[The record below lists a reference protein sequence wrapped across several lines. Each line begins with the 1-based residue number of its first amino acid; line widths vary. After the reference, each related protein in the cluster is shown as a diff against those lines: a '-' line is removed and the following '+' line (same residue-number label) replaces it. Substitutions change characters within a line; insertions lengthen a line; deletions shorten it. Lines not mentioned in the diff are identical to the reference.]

1 MAALPAPSK
10 TSSKMQW
17 EKSMRNA
24 QVGQVSNKTPQKHT
38 IISMDGNDDDNHA
51 GGPPTNRRPGATV
64 ASASSSSALSETV
77 SDAPVVS
84 FNQIHRSHTQRQPRP
99 ENAGALS
106 SHPRVDRE
114 ILQLCQQYE
123 VNTDALAAIRLRSAG
138 DSASTNELAMLQK
151 ERKELAIRL
160 QQCANLLQ
168 PDLSG
173 TVMERVK
180 SAATTELENRFRHVW
195 NDYQQTQRDSCTK
208 YLWNMTSGAVAY
220 AIPFGTA
227 TMLSRGLK
235 IPYLVLLAGTL
246 HTLAEPIWTMVRTT
260 SWTNPASE
268 TYVGRQRAR
277 ARTNG
282 DAWRYLAHLPPKA
295 KMLWKDPQ
303 TGQYSRLTAAQAL
316 ATNQELWLWLHKV
329 VTDDLPFFVFFIL
342 YAGKNS
348 LNEVLGPEFFNRD
361 TSTGMR
367 NDLLLQY
374 AAGLLSG
381 ALTTVL
387 AQGLRR
393 AISGATQGQEVVNK
407 SLHIWKLE
415 ARYLKSYIEDIEEG
429 LSKTNLAMEDARQL
443 QRQLVEVRAQHVKAQ
458 AKSGLLTSIGH
469 EFGVMFQKKR
479 ESTGTDPDMPG
490 KRLDTVCSILG
501 KTTSLLPGLLATHL
515 CQPVASSESL
525 MERMIAYTVPPFF
538 LIAWPGFAMRTE
550 FQDWWRSL
558 YGASKGML
566 SAMRAG
572 CCCAADPDDGNDDGV
587 NASTDGSDSEG
598 NEHGDAGQNRSGH
611 ESDRAT
617 ANKKYE
623 DGSASRQPARTRT
636 QASHDESL
644 SSDKVETRSGTSTSS
659 DTSSSPITS
668 DDSEGSKTSSS
679 SRQDARDRSTE
690 SSNCTS
696 SDDDSA

>member
-1 MAALPAPSK
+1 MQDGAP
-10 TSSKMQW
+10 
-17 EKSMRNA
+17 R
-24 QVGQVSNKTPQKHT
+24 QVSNRTLARHT
-38 IISMDGNDDDNHA
+38 IISVDGNDDDDHA
-51 GGPPTNRRPGATV
+51 GRRRASRAPGATI

-77 SDAPVVS
+77 SDTPVVS
-84 FNQIHRSHTQRQPRP
+84 FTQIHRSHTQRQSRP

-106 SHPRVDRE
+106 SHPRLDRE

-123 VNTDALAAIRLRSAG
+123 TNTDALVAIRLRSSG
-138 DSASTNELAMLQK
+138 GGTSASELARLQK
-151 ERKELAIRL
+151 ERKELALRL
-160 QQCANLLQ
+160 QQCASLLQ

-180 SAATTELENRFRHVW
+180 SIATTELEDRFKHVW
-195 NDYQQTQRDSCTK
+195 NDHQQTQRDSCTK
-208 YLWNMTSGAVAY
+208 YLWNMASGAAAY

-227 TMLSRGLK
+227 TMLSRGLQ

-277 ARTNG
+277 ARANG

-295 KMLWKDPQ
+295 KMLWKDPK
-303 TGQYSRLTAAQAL
+303 TDQYSRLTAAQAL

-329 VTDDLPFFVFFIL
+329 VTDDLPFFVFFFL

-348 LNEVLGPEFFNRD
+348 LNELLGPAFFDRS
-361 TSTGMR
+361 TPTGMR
-367 NDLLLQY
+367 NDLLTQY
-374 AAGLLSG
+374 AAGLISG

-393 AISGATQGQEVVNK
+393 AISGATQGQEVVTK
-407 SLHIWKLE
+407 SLHIWTLE
-415 ARYLKSYIEDIEEG
+415 ARYLKSYIQDIEEE
-429 LSKTNLAMEDARQL
+429 LSKTNLPADEARQL
-443 QRQLVEVRAQHVKAQ
+443 QRQLVEVKAQHLKAQ

-501 KTTSLLPGLLATHL
+501 KTISLLPGLLATHL
-515 CQPVASSESL
+515 CQPMASSNSL

-572 CCCAADPDDGNDDGV
+572 CCCAADPGDDDGNAEDID
-587 NASTDGSDSEG
+587 ASADGSDSRRS
-598 NEHGDAGQNRSGH
+598 EHGDAGQNGSGREAH
-611 ESDRAT
+611 QADP
-617 ANKKYE
+617 NKTRE
-623 DGSASRQPARTRT
+623 DGSASRQGTRT
-636 QASHDESL
+636 QANHDASA
-644 SSDKVETRSGTSTSS
+644 SSDKVETGSGTSTSS
-659 DTSSSPITS
+659 STNSSSSTSSSPVTS
-668 DDSEGSKTSSS
+668 DGSEESTTSSS
-679 SRQDARDRSTE
+679 SRQESHDSSTE
-690 SSNCTS
+690 SSHDS
-696 SDDDSA
+696 GADDDSA

>member
-1 MAALPAPSK
+1 MQDGAARRISTRTLP
-10 TSSKMQW
+10 Q
-17 EKSMRNA
+17 
-24 QVGQVSNKTPQKHT
+24 HT

-51 GGPPTNRRPGATV
+51 GGRRTSRIPDATI
-64 ASASSSSALSETV
+64 ASASSSSSLSETV
-77 SDAPVVS
+77 SDTPVVS
-84 FNQIHRSHTQRQPRP
+84 FAQIHRSHTQRQSRP

-123 VNTDALAAIRLRSAG
+123 INTDALTAIRLRSTG
-138 DSASTNELAMLQK
+138 DGASASELARLQK
-151 ERKELAIRL
+151 ERKELAFRL
-160 QQCANLLQ
+160 QQCASLLQ

-180 SAATTELENRFRHVW
+180 SMATKELEDRFKHVW
-195 NDYQQTQRDSCTK
+195 SDYQQTQRDSCTK
-208 YLWNMTSGAVAY
+208 YLWNMASGAVAY

-277 ARTNG
+277 ARANG

-303 TGQYSRLTAAQAL
+303 TEQYSRLTAAQAL

-348 LNEVLGPEFFNRD
+348 LNEVLGPEFFDRA
-361 TSTGMR
+361 SPAGMR
-367 NDLLLQY
+367 NDLLAQFG
-374 AAGLLSG
+374 AGLVSG
-381 ALTTVL
+381 AITTLL

-393 AISGATQGQEVVNK
+393 AISGATQGQEVVTK

-415 ARYLKSYIEDIEEG
+415 ARYLKSYIQDIEEE
-429 LSKTNLAMEDARQL
+429 LSKTNLLANEARQL
-443 QRQLVEVRAQHVKAQ
+443 QRQLVEVKAQHLKAQ
-458 AKSGLLTSIGH
+458 AKSGLVTSIGH
-469 EFGVMFQKKR
+469 EFGVMFQEKR

-490 KRLDTVCSILG
+490 KRLDTVCSMLG

-515 CQPVASSESL
+515 CQPLASSDSF
-525 MERMIAYTVPPFF
+525 MERMIAHTVPPFF

-572 CCCAADPDDGNDDGV
+572 CYCAADPDDDDGNAEGV
-587 NASTDGSDSEG
+587 DASTDGSDSEG
-598 NEHGDAGQNRSGH
+598 NEHADAGQNRSGH
-611 ESDRAT
+611 EIDQAN
-617 ANKKYE
+617 ANKDRE
-623 DGSASRQPARTRT
+623 DGSASRQRTRT
-636 QASHDESL
+636 QADHDGSV
-644 SSDKVETRSGTSTSS
+644 SSDKVETESGTSTNSS
-659 DTSSSPITS
+659 SSSSTSSSPVTS
-668 DDSEGSKTSSS
+668 GDSEESETSSS
-679 SRQDARDRSTE
+679 SGEDSRDSSTG
-690 SSNCTS
+690 S
-696 SDDDSA
+696 SDDSSSDGDSA

>member
-1 MAALPAPSK
+1 MQASQGSTKALP
-10 TSSKMQW
+10 Q
-17 EKSMRNA
+17 
-24 QVGQVSNKTPQKHT
+24 HT

-51 GGPPTNRRPGATV
+51 GRRRASRTPHVAV

-77 SDAPVVS
+77 SNTPVLS
-84 FNQIHRSHTQRQPRP
+84 FNQIHRSHTQRQSRP

-114 ILQLCQQYE
+114 ILQLCQEYE
-123 VNTDALAAIRLRSAG
+123 TNTDALAAIRMHASG
-138 DSASTNELAMLQK
+138 DSASARELVRLQK
-151 ERKELAIRL
+151 QRKELAARL
-160 QQCANLLQ
+160 QQCASLLQ

-180 SAATTELENRFRHVW
+180 STATTELENRFKHVW

-208 YLWNMTSGAVAY
+208 YLWNLASGAVAY

-227 TMLSRGLK
+227 TMLARGLN
-235 IPYLVLLAGTL
+235 IPYFVLLAGTL
-246 HTLAEPIWTMVRTT
+246 HTLAEPIWGMVRATT
-260 SWTNPASE
+260 WTNPASE

-277 ARTNG
+277 ARANG
-282 DAWRYLAHLPPKA
+282 DAWRYLAHIPPKA
-295 KMLWKDPQ
+295 KMLWKDPT

-348 LNEVLGPEFFNRD
+348 LNEVLGPEFFNRALPA
-361 TSTGMR
+361 GMR

-374 AAGLLSG
+374 AAGLASG
-381 ALTTVL
+381 ALTMVL

-393 AISGATQGQEVVNK
+393 AISGATHGQEIVTK
-407 SLHIWKLE
+407 SLHVWELE
-415 ARYLKSYIEDIEEG
+415 ARSLKSYIHDIEEE
-429 LSKTNLAMEDARQL
+429 LSKTNLSAGDARQL
-443 QRQLVEVRAQHVKAQ
+443 RRQLVEVRAQQVKAH

-515 CQPVASSESL
+515 CKPLASSDSL
-525 MERMIAYTVPPFF
+525 MERMIAYTVPPWF

-572 CCCAADPDDGNDDGV
+572 CCCAADPDDDDGDDV
-587 NASTDGSDSEG
+587 DASTDGEDSEG
-598 NEHGDAGQNRSGH
+598 NEPGDAGQSRSAH
-611 ESDRAT
+611 QSDQAD
-617 ANKKYE
+617 ANKNHE
-623 DGSASRQPARTRT
+623 DRSASRQDARTDHGG
-636 QASHDESL
+636 SV
-644 SSDKVETRSGTSTSS
+644 SSDKIDTSSSSSAGKSTGTGTSTSS
-659 DTSSSPITS
+659 SSSTSSSPVTSGDS
-668 DDSEGSKTSSS
+668 DDSDTSSS
-679 SRQDARDRSTE
+679 SRQGSRDSST
-690 SSNCTS
+690 TS
-696 SDDDSA
+696 SRHSSSDEDSA

>member
-1 MAALPAPSK
+1 MQATHRSQANSNDAAQHA
-10 TSSKMQW
+10 
-17 EKSMRNA
+17 
-24 QVGQVSNKTPQKHT
+24 

-51 GGPPTNRRPGATV
+51 GSPRTSRMPGATIV
-64 ASASSSSALSETV
+64 SASSSSVLSETV
-77 SDAPVVS
+77 SDTPVVS

-123 VNTDALAAIRLRSAG
+123 ANTDALAAMRLRPAD
-138 DSASTNELAMLQK
+138 DSASTNELARLQK
-151 ERKELAIRL
+151 ERKELATRL
-160 QQCANLLQ
+160 QQCASLLQ

-173 TVMERVK
+173 TLMERVK
-180 SAATTELENRFRHVW
+180 SAATIDLANRFRHVW

-208 YLWNMTSGAVAY
+208 YLWNMASGAVAY

-277 ARTNG
+277 ARANG
-282 DAWRYLAHLPPKA
+282 DAWRYLAHIPPKA
-295 KMLWKDPQ
+295 KMLWQDPR

-329 VTDDLPFFVFFIL
+329 VTDDLPFFVFFFL
-342 YAGKNS
+342 YASKNS
-348 LNEVLGPEFFNRD
+348 LNEVLGPAFFDRA
-361 TSTGMR
+361 SPLGMR
-367 NDLLLQY
+367 NDLLAQFG
-374 AAGLLSG
+374 AGLASG
-381 ALTTVL
+381 ALTTLL

-393 AISGATQGQEVVNK
+393 AISGATQGQEVVTK
-407 SLHIWKLE
+407 SLHVWELE
-415 ARYLKSYIEDIEEG
+415 ARYLKSYIQDIEEE
-429 LSKTNLAMEDARQL
+429 LSKTNLPVDDTRQL
-443 QRQLVEVRAQHVKAQ
+443 RRQLVEVRAQHAKAH
-458 AKSGLLTSIGH
+458 AKSSLPTSIGH

-515 CQPVASSESL
+515 CQPLASSDSL
-525 MERMIAYTVPPFF
+525 MERMIAHTVPPFF

-550 FQDWWRSL
+550 FQDMWRSL

-572 CCCAADPDDGNDDGV
+572 CCCAADPDDGDEAVD
-587 NASTDGSDSEG
+587 ASTDGSDSED
-598 NEHGDAGQNRSGH
+598 EYADAGQNRSGKG
-611 ESDRAT
+611 SDQADAGKGR
-617 ANKKYE
+617 K
-623 DGSASRQPARTRT
+623 DGSALRQRARADHE
-636 QASHDESL
+636 AST
-644 SSDKVETRSGTSTSS
+644 SSDKIGTRSGTSSS
-659 DTSSSPITS
+659 SGSNSSTSSSPATS
-668 DDSEGSKTSSS
+668 GDSNDGETSSS
-679 SRQDARDRSTE
+679 SKQESRDASTE
-690 SSNCTS
+690 SGSYAS
-696 SDDDSA
+696 SDDNSA

>member
-1 MAALPAPSK
+1 
-10 TSSKMQW
+10 
-17 EKSMRNA
+17 
-24 QVGQVSNKTPQKHT
+24 
-38 IISMDGNDDDNHA
+38 
-51 GGPPTNRRPGATV
+51 
-64 ASASSSSALSETV
+64 LSETV

-268 TYVGRQRAR
+268 TCVGRQRAR
-277 ARTNG
+277 ARANG
-282 DAWRYLAHLPPKA
+282 DAWRYLAYIKPKA
-295 KMLWKDPQ
+295 KMLWQDPQ

-316 ATNQELWLWLHKV
+316 ATNQDLWLWLHKV
-329 VTDDLPFFVFFIL
+329 VTDDLPFFVFFLL

-348 LNEVLGPEFFNRD
+348 LNEVLGPEFFD
-361 TSTGMR
+361 R
-367 NDLLLQY
+367 NSPLAKRKDLLAQF
-374 AAGLLSG
+374 AAGLVSG
-381 ALTTVL
+381 ALTTLL

-393 AISGATQGQEVVNK
+393 AISDATKGQEVVTK

-415 ARYLKSYIEDIEEG
+415 ARYLKSYIHDLEEE
-429 LSKTNLAMEDARQL
+429 LSKANLLADDARQL
-443 QRQLVEVRAQHVKAQ
+443 ERQLVEVKAQHLKAQ
-458 AKSGLLTSIGH
+458 AKSGLLTSILH

-479 ESTGTDPDMPG
+479 ESTGTDPHMPG
-490 KRLDTVCSILG
+490 KRLDTVCSMLG

-515 CQPVASSESL
+515 CQPLANSDSL
-525 MERMIAYTVPPFF
+525 TERMISYTAPPLF

-566 SAMRAG
+566 SALRAG
-572 CCCAADPDDGNDDGV
+572 CCCAADPDDDDG
-587 NASTDGSDSEG
+587 N
-598 NEHGDAGQNRSGH
+598 AGQNRPDH
-611 ESDRAT
+611 EGDRAT
-617 ANKKYE
+617 ANDNRE
-623 DGSASRQPARTRT
+623 DGSTSRQHPRTRT
-636 QASHDESL
+636 QADHDGSV
-644 SSDKVETRSGTSTSS
+644 SSDKVKTRSGTSTSS
-659 DTSSSPITS
+659 DTILSTVTS
-668 DDSEGSKTSSS
+668 DDSGNSETS
-679 SRQDARDRSTE
+679 
-690 SSNCTS
+690 
-696 SDDDSA
+696 

>member
-1 MAALPAPSK
+1 
-10 TSSKMQW
+10 
-17 EKSMRNA
+17 
-24 QVGQVSNKTPQKHT
+24 
-38 IISMDGNDDDNHA
+38 MDGNDDDNHA
-51 GGPPTNRRPGATV
+51 GSPRTSRMPGATIV
-64 ASASSSSALSETV
+64 SASSSSVLSETV
-77 SDAPVVS
+77 SDTPVVS

-123 VNTDALAAIRLRSAG
+123 ANTDALAAMRLRPAD
-138 DSASTNELAMLQK
+138 DSASTNELARLQK
-151 ERKELAIRL
+151 ERKELATRL
-160 QQCANLLQ
+160 QQCASLLQ

-173 TVMERVK
+173 TLMERVK
-180 SAATTELENRFRHVW
+180 SAATIDLANRFRHVW

-208 YLWNMTSGAVAY
+208 YLWNMASGAVAY

-277 ARTNG
+277 ARANG
-282 DAWRYLAHLPPKA
+282 DAWRYLAHIPPKA
-295 KMLWKDPQ
+295 KMLWQDPR

-329 VTDDLPFFVFFIL
+329 VTDDLPFFVFFFL
-342 YAGKNS
+342 YASKNS
-348 LNEVLGPEFFNRD
+348 LNEVLGPAFFDRA
-361 TSTGMR
+361 SPLGMR
-367 NDLLLQY
+367 NDLLAQFG
-374 AAGLLSG
+374 AGLASG
-381 ALTTVL
+381 ALTTLL

-393 AISGATQGQEVVNK
+393 AISGATQGQEVVTK
-407 SLHIWKLE
+407 SLHVWELE
-415 ARYLKSYIEDIEEG
+415 ARYLKSYIQDIEEE
-429 LSKTNLAMEDARQL
+429 LSKTNLPVDDTRQL
-443 QRQLVEVRAQHVKAQ
+443 RRQLVEVRAQHAKAH
-458 AKSGLLTSIGH
+458 AKSSLPTSIGH

-515 CQPVASSESL
+515 CQPLASSDSL
-525 MERMIAYTVPPFF
+525 MERMIAHTVPPFF

-550 FQDWWRSL
+550 FQDMWRSL

-572 CCCAADPDDGNDDGV
+572 CCCAADPDDGDEAVD
-587 NASTDGSDSEG
+587 ASTDGSDSED
-598 NEHGDAGQNRSGH
+598 EYADAGQNRSGKG
-611 ESDRAT
+611 SDQADAGKGR
-617 ANKKYE
+617 K
-623 DGSASRQPARTRT
+623 DGSALRQRARADHE
-636 QASHDESL
+636 AST
-644 SSDKVETRSGTSTSS
+644 SSDKIGTRSGTSSS
-659 DTSSSPITS
+659 SGSNSSTSSSPATS
-668 DDSEGSKTSSS
+668 GDSNDGETSSS
-679 SRQDARDRSTE
+679 SKQESRDASTE
-690 SSNCTS
+690 SGSYAS
-696 SDDDSA
+696 SDDNSA

>member
-1 MAALPAPSK
+1 
-10 TSSKMQW
+10 
-17 EKSMRNA
+17 MRNA

-51 GGPPTNRRPGATV
+51 GSPPTNRKPGTAV

-77 SDAPVVS
+77 SDTPVVS

-123 VNTDALAAIRLRSAG
+123 ANTDALAAIRLRPAG
-138 DSASTNELAMLQK
+138 DGTSANELSRLQK
-151 ERKELAIRL
+151 ERKELATRL
-160 QQCANLLQ
+160 QQCASLLQ

-173 TVMERVK
+173 TLMERVK
-180 SAATTELENRFRHVW
+180 TAATVDLENRFRHVW

-208 YLWNMTSGAVAY
+208 YLWNMASGAVAY
-220 AIPFGTA
+220 AMPFGTA
-227 TMLSRGLK
+227 TMLSRGLQ

-268 TYVGRQRAR
+268 ICVGRQRAR
-277 ARTNG
+277 ARANG
-282 DAWRYLAHLPPKA
+282 DAWRHLAHIKPKA
-295 KMLWKDPQ
+295 KMLWQDPR

-316 ATNQELWLWLHKV
+316 ATNQDLWLWLHKV
-329 VTDDLPFFVFFIL
+329 VTDDLPFFVFFFL

-348 LNEVLGPEFFNRD
+348 LNEALGPAFFDR
-361 TSTGMR
+361 TSPLGMR
-367 NDLLLQY
+367 NDLLAQFG
-374 AAGLLSG
+374 AGLASG
-381 ALTTVL
+381 ALTTLL

-393 AISGATQGQEVVNK
+393 AISGATKGQEVVTK
-407 SLHIWKLE
+407 SLHVWKLE
-415 ARYLKSYIEDIEEG
+415 ARYLKSYIEDMEEE
-429 LSKTNLAMEDARQL
+429 LTRTNLPANDARQL
-443 QRQLVEVRAQHVKAQ
+443 ERQLVEVRAQHRKAQ

-490 KRLDTVCSILG
+490 KRLDTICSILG

-515 CQPVASSESL
+515 CQPLANSNSL
-525 MERMIAYTVPPFF
+525 MERMISYTVPPFF

-558 YGASKGML
+558 YGASKGKL
-566 SAMRAG
+566 SALRAG
-572 CCCAADPDDGNDDGV
+572 CCCAADPDDPDAGDEGGVGASTGGNDDEGKEHG
-587 NASTDGSDSEG
+587 NTGQARSSNEGGLAKANKSHEG
-598 NEHGDAGQNRSGH
+598 N
-611 ESDRAT
+611 
-617 ANKKYE
+617 
-623 DGSASRQPARTRT
+623 SAARQAARTPT
-636 QASHDESL
+636 KADHDGSL
-644 SSDKVETRSGTSTSS
+644 SSDKVETRSDTSTSPSS
-659 DTSSSPITS
+659 DTSSSPVTS
-668 DDSEGSKTSSS
+668 EDSEDSETSSS
-679 SRQDARDRSTE
+679 SRQDARDSYTASGDDSST
-690 SSNCTS
+690 
-696 SDDDSA
+696 DDDSA